1 MNIYLHTEI
10 AARELDSK
18 ILLAVLAAARG
29 HQVII
34 SDVEAI
40 EKGICRGILSPGIFH
55 TKSLSPGKIKISRHQ
70 EVIDNGSLVTSI
82 DEESCLDTRGYDKFA
97 RIRYSEKSIDQS
109 SAVFGWGPEDAEALK
124 RIYPKQSS
132 KIHMTGS
139 PRADLWKPFFSA
151 YWETPR
157 GISKRPFLLVSS
169 KISYA
174 NNMKP
179 FHEIIKTNKIG
190 GYFERDPDRL
200 KYMLGAVSENYRKM
214 GAFIEAIKYLAKN
227 SNGYDIVLRPHPV
240 ENIETWRVLLEDIPN
255 VYVIREGSINPWI
268 KNAFALMHNS
278 CTSAIEATIFKKPV
292 ITYIPFEQKYTT
304 ELPNELGYC
313 VKSPDELSKKV
324 NNIFDSIESRNQ
336 NKIDDPLPEVIK
348 QKIYFDKNELAALKI
363 IKVWESLVNDSFPQT
378 PLNWKKF
385 HLFLKLMKFR
395 GLIGKF
401 LRSLQ
406 FGKSGNFKI
415 NHKFP
420 KLNKNDIQ
428 KRFNNLLKILKINQK
443 LECKILSDRTILI
456 KRS

>member
-200 KYMLGAVSENYRKM
+200 NYMLGALSENYRKM
-214 GAFIEAIKYLAKN
+214 GAFIEAIKYLANN

-240 ENIETWRVLLEDIPN
+240 ENMETWKVLLEDIPN
-255 VYVIREGSINPWI
+255 VFVIREGSINPWI

-292 ITYIPFEQKYTT
+292 ITYLPFEQKYTT

-363 IKVWESLVNDSFPQT
+363 IKVWESLVNDSFSQT

-401 LRSLQ
+401 LRSFQ

-428 KRFNNLLKILKINQK
+428 KRFNNLLKILEINQK